1 MRPIHMRFL
10 CRIGGVEL
18 VTQHGK
24 IKVENTLDTRLS
36 MMSHQ
41 VRVPISPCF
50 KTKQFLLFIFLF
62 CNFDK

>member
-1 MRPIHMRFL
+1 MRLL

-41 VRVPISPCF
+41 VRVPISIQYTPCF
-50 KTKQFLLFIFLF
+50 KTEQPLLFIF
-62 CNFDK
+62 N